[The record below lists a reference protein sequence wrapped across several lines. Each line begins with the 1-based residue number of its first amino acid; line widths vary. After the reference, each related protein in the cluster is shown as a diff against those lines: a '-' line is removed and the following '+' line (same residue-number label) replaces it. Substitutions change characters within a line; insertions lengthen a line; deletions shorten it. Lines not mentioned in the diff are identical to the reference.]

1 MLYTELQFK
10 DLIPTV
16 TQRSEEPLH
25 IPLDTRPQFVLD
37 KQNDTVIP
45 DIPKSCARQNA
56 EKGGF
61 GDELCELHDGS
72 EPEKQARIA

>member
-1 MLYTELQFK
+1 MT
-10 DLIPTV
+10 PTIIR
-16 TQRSEEPLH
+16 RSEEPLH
-25 IPLDTRPQFVLD
+25 IALDTRPQFVLD

-56 EKGGF
+56 EKGRF
-61 GDELCELHDGS
+61 GDELRELHDGS